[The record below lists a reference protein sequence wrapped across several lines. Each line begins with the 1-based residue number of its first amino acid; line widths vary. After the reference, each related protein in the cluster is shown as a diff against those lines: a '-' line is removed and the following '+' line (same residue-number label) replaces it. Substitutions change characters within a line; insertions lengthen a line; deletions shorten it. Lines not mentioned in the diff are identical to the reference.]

1 MQLTPKHPQNNFP
14 QILGPNRKNKNID
27 IQITNRISDGLLV
40 FYELTIIWY
49 TEKNITGNAEQRDAN
64 NF

>member
-40 FYELTIIWY
+40 FYELTII
-49 TEKNITGNAEQRDAN
+49 
-64 NF
+64 